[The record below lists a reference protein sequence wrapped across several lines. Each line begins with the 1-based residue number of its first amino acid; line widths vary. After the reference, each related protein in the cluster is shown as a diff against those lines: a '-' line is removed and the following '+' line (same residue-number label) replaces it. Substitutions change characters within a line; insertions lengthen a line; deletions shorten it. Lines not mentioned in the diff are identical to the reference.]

1 MATTGQSAGSS
12 SSEGP
17 AIENPH
23 DLDSYLATMTVNLV
37 TTKTYLSIQRDMP
50 HSYKIFIV
58 DGVDPAHVYSIRYL
72 FDSADPS
79 KAGTTENLSAAG
91 MAARIRPETHNTFE
105 ISSFAA
111 GSMMLAWKGMGRRLR
126 SKRGPRSKRSSR
138 SKRTSRSVGKY
149 RRKSKTK
156 TKRRK
161 SRK

>member
-1 MATTGQSAGSS
+1 MATTGQPAGSS

-17 AIENPH
+17 AIENPY
-23 DLDSYLATMTVNLV
+23 DLNSYLATMTVNLV

-50 HSYKIFIV
+50 HTYKIFIV
-58 DGVDPAHVYSIRYL
+58 DGKDPDYSIRYL

-79 KAGTTENLSAAG
+79 KAGVTENLSEAG
-91 MAARIRPETHNTFE
+91 MAAKIRPETHNTFE
-105 ISSFAA
+105 ISSSAA
-111 GSMMLAWKGMGRRLR
+111 GNFMFAWKGRGRRLR

-138 SKRTSRSVGKY
+138 SKRTSRSVGKS
-149 RRKSKTK
+149 RQKNK

>member
-17 AIENPH
+17 AIENPPG
-23 DLDSYLATMTVNLV
+23 LGSYLITMPMNLV
-37 TTKTYLSIQRDMP
+37 PGKTYLSIKRDMP
-50 HSYKIFIV
+50 HTYKIFHV
-58 DGVDPAHVYSIRYL
+58 DGVDPVYSIRYL

-79 KAGTTENLSAAG
+79 KAGVTENLSEAG

-105 ISSFAA
+105 ISPLA
-111 GSMMLAWKGMGRRLR
+111 GWNVMFAWKGRERRLR

-138 SKRTSRSVGKY
+138 SKRTSRSVGKS
-149 RRKSKTK
+149 RQKNK